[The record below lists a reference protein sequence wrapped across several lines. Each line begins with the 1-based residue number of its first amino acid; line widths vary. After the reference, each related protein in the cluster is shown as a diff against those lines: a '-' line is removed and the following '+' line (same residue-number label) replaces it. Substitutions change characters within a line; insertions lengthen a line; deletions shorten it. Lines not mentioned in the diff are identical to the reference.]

1 MKRAPQFLAAVL
13 PLALGISAC
22 ADWDNPTAL
31 SELAPDVEFEI
42 EAAEVATFEEV
53 EIHVDVSESGMPM
66 RMHRSQLEIQHADGG
81 EPRLIDMEPEGDG
94 YAAHVL
100 FFVEGEYHLHFFGQ
114 PKGHTIMTEMGEHE
128 IEVHRQHRVIGPY
141 RAELEVTPAPVEENS
156 SAHVKVLVF
165 ELQPDGTAGAPVGGL
180 DVEMEIHAPDG
191 DETAL
196 LVVEEDAGEYEG
208 EYFFGEAGQYELH
221 VEILVGS
228 VREDGEFHIPVLSPE
243 GEGGTGGEGGGGH
256 GHG

>member
-1 MKRAPQFLAAVL
+1 VKRISHLLAAVL
-13 PLALGISAC
+13 PLAAGLSAC

-31 SELAPDVEFEI
+31 SELAPEAVFEI
-42 EAAEVATFEEV
+42 EAAEIETFEEV
-53 EIHVDVSESGMPM
+53 EIHVTVSESGAPLQ
-66 RMHRSQLEIQHADGG
+66 MHSSQLEIQHADGG

-100 FFVEGEYHLHFFGQ
+100 FFEEGEYHLHFHGQ
-114 PKGHTIMTEMGEHE
+114 PKGHAIAAEMGEHE

-141 RAELEVTPAPVEENS
+141 LVELEVSPAPVEENS
-156 SAHVKVLVF
+156 STHVKVLVF
-165 ELQPDGTAGAPVGGL
+165 ELQPDGSAGAPVGGL

-196 LVVEEDAGEYEG
+196 AVVEEDTGEYEG
-208 EYFFGEAGQYELH
+208 EHVFGEAGEYELH
-221 VEILVGS
+221 VEILVGATP
-228 VREDGEFHIPVLSPE
+228 EDGEFHIPVLSPE
-243 GEGGTGGEGGGGH
+243 GEGDTGGEGGGH